1 MKNLVW
7 GIYGTMRI
15 TVETSSLIPLFQ
27 LFITW
32 EMTENTILFNIK
44 YQLWSQHWPMH
55 SNRKEEWNKSG
66 AGVGWDFIPGKCHL
80 EWKFLLR
87 QITLHVKRNVK
98 SLDTFPLVLSH
109 EHYIH
114 YKYITWIVK
123 QHNICVIILNL
134 KNFDAG
140 LCGFGGNCIK
150 GQDITTYCWIRVD
163 LTKGVGGVEEPS
175 LSFSTLAAHYNHLG
189 NFEK

>member
-1 MKNLVW
+1 MGQWENQIGDIKSHTFISTFYDLRNEWKIPFCSISSISCGLSTGLCTAIGRRNETKV
-7 GIYGTMRI
+7 
-15 TVETSSLIPLFQ
+15 VEGF
-27 LFITW
+27 
-32 EMTENTILFNIK
+32 
-44 YQLWSQHWPMH
+44 
-55 SNRKEEWNKSG
+55 
-66 AGVGWDFIPGKCHL
+66 GWDFIPGKCHL

-87 QITLHVKRNVK
+87 QITLHVKRNVR

-109 EHYIH
+109 GHYIH

-134 KNFDAG
+134 KNFDTG

-175 LSFSTLAAHYNHLG
+175 LSFSTLTAHYNHLG
-189 NFEK
+189 SFEK